1 MKLICAIIHE
11 TDSED
16 VIETLITSRYS
27 VTRMA
32 SSGGFLQFGNNTL
45 LIGVEPGQV
54 DHVITLFKE
63 HCSPIAP
70 NQHAATIWVLDMP
83 VHKKL

>member
-1 MKLICAIIHE
+1 MKLIFAIIHE

-16 VIETLITSRYS
+16 VVETLITSGYS

-32 SSGGFLQFGNNTL
+32 SSGGFLRYGNITL
-45 LIGVEPGQV
+45 LIGVEPDQV
-54 DHVITLFKE
+54 DDVFTVLKE

-83 VHKKL
+83 VFKKL